1 MKLQYLLAIALLTL
15 WSCNQNDKQSDAY
28 GNFET
33 DEILVSS
40 EVAGKI
46 IGFSVELGDEIHAG
60 DLLAVVDTTQL
71 SLQIKQLEA
80 QQRAVAS
87 KKVNLQAQV
96 EVQKEQIQNLKIS
109 QERVHRLFADQAATQ
124 QQVDDVDG
132 QMQVMKKQLESLNT
146 QFISINSELEVLE
159 AQTAIAQ
166 DKLEKSFITSLMS
179 GVVLEKYVEL
189 GEMAAPGKAIVKLGD
204 LSELDLRVYVS
215 GAQLPNVKLG
225 QQVEVVIDQD
235 ETKNQTLTGEVRWI
249 SPQAEFTPKIIQTK
263 EERVK
268 LVYAVKVAVKNDGRL
283 KIGMP
288 GEVRLAS
295 PTPSKEGE

>member
-1 MKLQYLLAIALLTL
+1 MKLQYLLAIALLAL
-15 WSCNQNDKQSDAY
+15 WSCNKNDKQSDAY

-33 DEILVSS
+33 DEILISS

-71 SLQIKQLEA
+71 NLQIKQLEA

-96 EVQKEQIQNLKIS
+96 EVHREQIKNLKIS
-109 QERVHRLFADQAATQ
+109 QERIHKLFADQAATQ

-159 AQTAIAQ
+159 AQLAIAQ

-179 GVVLEKYVEL
+179 GIVLEKYVEL

-215 GAQLPNVKLG
+215 GAQLPNVQLG

-235 ETKNQTLTGEVRWI
+235 DTKNQTLTGEVRWI

-288 GEVRLAS
+288 GEVRFQ
-295 PTPSKEGE
+295 

>member
-1 MKLQYLLAIALLTL
+1 MKLQYLLAIALLAL
-15 WSCNQNDKQSDAY
+15 WSCNKNDKQSDAY

-33 DEILVSS
+33 DEILISS

-71 SLQIKQLEA
+71 NLQIKQLEA

-96 EVQKEQIQNLKIS
+96 EVQREQIKNLKIS
-109 QERVHRLFADQAATQ
+109 QERIHKLFADQAATQ

-159 AQTAIAQ
+159 AQLAIAQ

-179 GVVLEKYVEL
+179 GIVLEKYVEL

-215 GAQLPNVKLG
+215 GAQLPNVRLG

-235 ETKNQTLTGEVRWI
+235 DTKNQTLTGEVRWI

-288 GEVRLAS
+288 GEVRFQ
-295 PTPSKEGE
+295 